1 MRNVASVGA
10 VPQALTDCLNF
21 GNPENPEAFWEFDE
35 AVRGLSDAANQI
47 WLKGYENQ
55 PVPIVSGNVSLYNES
70 STGNAI
76 SPSAI
81 IACVGT
87 MPDYSLA
94 VTMQLKSVGDGL
106 YMIGPRQ
113 DELGGSAYYRALG
126 LGLGANVPKPDFELH
141 RSMIYGVTDAIG
153 EGHIAACTDISDG
166 GLLVALSEMMLGS
179 YAQGSLG
186 VSLEVDG
193 AEVDLRADKWL
204 FSETGGFVME
214 IKAGHEEAVSD
225 IMARYGLQMT
235 HLGQV
240 VDEPRLTAAVGDLGM
255 QVSIE
260 DIRVAWADTL
270 AGLLR

>member
-1 MRNVASVGA
+1 MTPLDGCNAAVALSVDGNPFYGDISPYWGGANAVAEAMRNVASVGA

-35 AVRGLSDAANQI
+35 AVRGLSDAATQI

-113 DELGGSAYYRALG
+113 DELGGCAY
-126 LGLGANVPKPDFELH
+126 
-141 RSMIYGVTDAIG
+141 
-153 EGHIAACTDISDG
+153 
-166 GLLVALSEMMLGS
+166 
-179 YAQGSLG
+179 
-186 VSLEVDG
+186 
-193 AEVDLRADKWL
+193 
-204 FSETGGFVME
+204 
-214 IKAGHEEAVSD
+214 
-225 IMARYGLQMT
+225 
-235 HLGQV
+235 
-240 VDEPRLTAAVGDLGM
+240 
-255 QVSIE
+255 
-260 DIRVAWADTL
+260 
-270 AGLLR
+270 